1 MTDNNKTANSPVI
14 LAKTETK
21 FNLIYVIQTGDFRE
35 IWFKG
40 KGERDFFLQ
49 SRINLQSP
57 FDPEL
62 VYSQMM
68 MASLFLKPNPKRIL
82 MIGLGAAV
90 VSNFMHH
97 QFSNLHLDVVEIDP
111 MVLTAAKKY
120 FFLKESPRYKVHILD
135 GRVFLKNQI
144 GGETYDMVFLDAFKS
159 GSVPYHLKTVEFY
172 REIKAVLCPDG
183 LVCSNLYGK
192 SNEMKPSDR
201 KSFQKVFSNIYT
213 FEDPDRVATVLL
225 AQNGEKQWSA
235 KDFRNSAN
243 QWEGKFGFSMK
254 SVASY
259 FKQGQFAPDSGS
271 EFKDD
276 FTNAE
281 FARAVEKNNSN
292 DSLYRP
298 YPIQN
303 TH

>member
-1 MTDNNKTANSPVI
+1 MTGTKKNEDKPVI

-49 SRINLQSP
+49 SRINVNCP
-57 FDPEL
+57 FELAL

-68 MASLFLKPNPKRIL
+68 MASLFLQPTPKRIL

-90 VSNFMHH
+90 VSNFMHD
-97 QFSNLHLDVVEIDP
+97 QFPDLHLDVVEIDP

-120 FFLKESPRYKVHILD
+120 FFLKESPRYKVHVQD

-144 GGETYDMVFLDAFKS
+144 GKEPYDMVFLDAFKS

-172 REIKAVLCPDG
+172 KEIKSVLTPNG
-183 LVCSNLYGK
+183 LVGSNLYGK
-192 SNEMKPSDR
+192 SNTMKPSDR
-201 KSFQKVFSNIYT
+201 KSFLKVFPNVYT
-213 FEDPDRVATVLL
+213 FEDPDKVATVLL
-225 AQNGEKQWSA
+225 AQGGNKKWSA
-235 KDFRNSAN
+235 VDFENSAKS
-243 QWEGKFGFSMK
+243 WEGKFNFSMK
-254 SVASY
+254 TVAGY
-259 FKQGQFAPDSGS
+259 FKPNQFLLSTGK
-271 EFKDD
+271 ELKDD
-276 FTNAE
+276 FTDSE
-281 FARAVEKNNSN
+281 FVRAVEKNNSN

-298 YPIQN
+298 YPIHN